1 MIAQDLLE
9 MLRARPFQPFRIH
22 GSDGRARD
30 VKHPDEALVL
40 RTRVVLPL
48 GGQGEVPE
56 STEHLA
62 LAHNVRLEELAPAPK
77 G

>member
-48 GGQGEVPE
+48 GGQGEVP
-56 STEHLA
+56 
-62 LAHNVRLEELAPAPK
+62 
-77 G
+77 GC